1 MDIHAI
7 PFSMAR
13 SYMAISDL
21 EENYRN
27 EGNAAGIHLRTVRGG
42 AVSSC
47 IAQFIPVVDGK
58 EVPYTYEAGPEEL
71 VLHTDSADIRICY
84 ADEKTILV
92 YSEGEHTG
100 LQLKCVPKFPFF
112 HYFFVKQCT
121 NEVRYELNCFGQNVK
136 YLIWGQDCGADM
148 SQDWEGC
155 TASNAKIMFTPKN
168 GKMLAVIREVFSSW
182 DGAEVTYD
190 YEKCLSKTAAK
201 FQTFADRM
209 PSVPERY
216 AEAARVASYVDWSAI
231 VAGEQILPRDTMFMS
246 KNWMTNIWAWD
257 HVFNAVALAYH
268 NPEAAWDQWMIPFDL
283 QDPTGLLP
291 DTTNNSKLDWNYCK
305 PPVHGWALHRMMQVM
320 ELTEE
325 QLAEAYDKLG
335 KWTEWWLNYRDYDHD
350 GICEYYHGFESGWDN
365 ATAFKEQ
372 PPVELPDLN
381 TFLIIQMDTMA
392 ELAERLG
399 RQEAVE
405 MWKTRSENMLRKML
419 QHCFEDNKP
428 IAVHSGTHEK
438 IDTQCL
444 MLYMPVMLGDRL
456 PKEIR
461 DCLID
466 GLKNGGFLTDWG
478 FATEPPTSPLYESDG
493 YWRGPIWAP
502 AMNLL
507 IDGLKSCGEDEMVRD
522 VSERFCKLIK
532 EHGYAENFDAVTGEG
547 LRDLAYTWTPSVFLT
562 IAHDYLK

>member
-1 MDIHAI
+1 MVSKRKYEII
-7 PFSMAR
+7 GRCPK
-13 SYMAISDL
+13 I
-21 EENYRN
+21 EE
-27 EGNAAGIHLRTVRGG
+27 
-42 AVSSC
+42 
-47 IAQFIPVVDGK
+47 
-58 EVPYTYEAGPEEL
+58 
-71 VLHTDSADIRICY
+71 
-84 ADEKTILV
+84 DEKTILV
-92 YSEGEHTG
+92 YSEGAHTG
-100 LQLKCVPKFPFF
+100 LRLGCVPKFPFF
-112 HYFFVKQCT
+112 HYFFVKQCA
-121 NEVRYELNCFGQNVK
+121 NEMRYELNCFGQNVK
-136 YLIWGQDCGADM
+136 YLIWAQDCNANM
-148 SQDWEGC
+148 SQDWDGC
-155 TASNAKIMFTPKN
+155 TASNAEIIFTPKD

-182 DGAEVTYD
+182 DGIVVKYD
-190 YEKCLSKTAAK
+190 YGKCLAKTSAK
-201 FQTFADRM
+201 FQAFAEQM

-216 AEAARVASYVDWSAI
+216 AETACMASYVDWSAI

-257 HVFNAVALAYH
+257 HVFNAVALAYR

-320 ELTEE
+320 NLTEN
-325 QLAEAYDKLG
+325 QLADAYDKLG
-335 KWTEWWLNYRDYDHD
+335 KWTEWWLNYRDSDHD

-381 TFLIIQMDTMA
+381 TFLIIQMDTMS
-392 ELAERLG
+392 ELAEKLER
-399 RQEAVE
+399 RAAAK
-405 MWKTRSENMLRKML
+405 MWKTRSEDMFQKML

-428 IAVHSGTHEK
+428 IARHSGTHKK
-438 IDTQCL
+438 INTQCL
-444 MLYMPVMLGDRL
+444 ILYMPVLLGNRL

-461 DCLID
+461 DNLID
-466 GLKNGGFLTDWG
+466 GLKSGGFLTDWG
-478 FATEPPTSPLYESDG
+478 FATEPPESPFYEVDG

-507 IDGLKSCGEDEMVRD
+507 IDGLKACGEDEMVQD
-522 VSERFCKLIK
+522 VSERFCSLVK
-532 EHGYAENFDAVTGEG
+532 EHGYAENFNAVTGEG